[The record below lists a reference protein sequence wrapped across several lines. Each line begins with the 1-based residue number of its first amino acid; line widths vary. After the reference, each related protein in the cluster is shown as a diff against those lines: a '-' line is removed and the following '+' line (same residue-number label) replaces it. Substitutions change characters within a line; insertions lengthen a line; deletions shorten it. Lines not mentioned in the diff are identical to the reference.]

1 VVVCELCGFQADPSE
16 QHANNSNQLARTNRY
31 GIKVKEINHHKEN
44 STQHPTKLLTIPDT
58 NTAKTVVKP
67 KKLPPYRMGLV
78 SVTRIRVR
86 VSRLSFRVSVRVRD
100 VNETRQSRVS
110 IFFLDPGKG
119 ISGLPRI
126 QTSDRLTI
134 EPIVSGIIAT
144 CRSTSV
150 DCCLLHRGHG
160 PHTRRTDATKQRTVA
175 YLRVRDSNSRRFCR
189 RVLITL
195 VMPLHR
201 PGSANATASV
211 CLYRVGQKH
220 PDCF

>member
-1 VVVCELCGFQADPSE
+1 ML
-16 QHANNSNQLARTNRY
+16 
-31 GIKVKEINHHKEN
+31 
-44 STQHPTKLLTIPDT
+44 PDT

-86 VSRLSFRVSVRVRD
+86 VSRLSFRVRD
-100 VNETRQSRVS
+100 VNETRQTQVS

-134 EPIVSGIIAT
+134 EPIVSGIIAA

-160 PHTRRTDATKQRTVA
+160 PHTRRTDAAKQRTVA

-195 VMPLHR
+195 VMLLHR

-211 CLYRVGQKH
+211 CLYRVGQKTSRLFLTV
-220 PDCF
+220 DNF